1 MYMKRKCWTPT
12 KRKHVSLHQNWDKI
26 TYVSKYVT
34 KIRKHARGKKRF
46 VPPAFSIDVSFSIYS
61 HVNGLSGLKERA
73 MVQTTLELAPRLVV
87 RPELDLLTRWFS

>member
-34 KIRKHARGKKRF
+34 KIRKHARGKKR
-46 VPPAFSIDVSFSIYS
+46 
-61 HVNGLSGLKERA
+61 K
-73 MVQTTLELAPRLVV
+73 
-87 RPELDLLTRWFS
+87 